1 MPFNR
6 SKKMMELVQAQNP
19 ASKTA
24 TQDKE
29 HESVQTTE
37 VTVTILNDFKS

>member
-1 MPFNR
+1 MPSNR
-6 SKKMMELVQAQNP
+6 SKNMMEIVQAQNP

-29 HESVQTTE
+29 HESVPTTE